1 MVGTCSERS
10 GRLPKCGILG
20 ISCASVRRGA
30 RLEAPSAAT
39 SSGPTQQG
47 PELLTPSGPSAQGL
61 RPGGPRETLSSF
73 GPGSGRCVA
82 HGGPWEGHV
91 SARWESPPL
100 ARAHSTPPLRH
111 CPEPSGPWTFQ
122 AVSPGFWAHRSC
134 SEPCAVTT
142 LLLARGPWHPP
153 SGWTLARVL
162 GACSG
167 NVDCPIRAHPYRQ
180 LCAWALEPLST
191 QTCLS
196 WREMLSMGPR

>member
-1 MVGTCSERS
+1 M
-10 GRLPKCGILG
+10 
-20 ISCASVRRGA
+20 
-30 RLEAPSAAT
+30 
-39 SSGPTQQG
+39 
-47 PELLTPSGPSAQGL
+47 
-61 RPGGPRETLSSF
+61 PGGPERCYQFRPRPT
-73 GPGSGRCVA
+73 GPGAPDAQWPQRPGPVSGWPTGAPLLLRLGLWLVCGPQWALGGVRVCALGEPPSVA
-82 HGGPWEGHV
+82 W
-91 SARWESPPL
+91 
-100 ARAHSTPPLRH
+100 AHSAPPLRH
-111 CPEPSGPWTFQ
+111 RPEPSGSWTFQ

-153 SGWTLARVL
+153 SGWILARVL

>member
-1 MVGTCSERS
+1 MR
-10 GRLPKCGILG
+10 KCEEGG
-20 ISCASVRRGA
+20 SPGG
-30 RLEAPSAAT
+30 PGAAT
-39 SSGPTQQG
+39 SSGPAQQG
-47 PELLTPSGPSAQGL
+47 PELLTPSGPAPRACVWVAHGSPLLL
-61 RPGGPRETLSSF
+61 RPGLWLVRGPQWALGGVRVCALGEPPS
-73 GPGSGRCVA
+73 VA
-82 HGGPWEGHV
+82 W
-91 SARWESPPL
+91 
-100 ARAHSTPPLRH
+100 AHSAPPLRH
-111 CPEPSGPWTFQ
+111 CPEPSGSWIFQ

-142 LLLARGPWHPP
+142 LLLARGPWDPS
-153 SGWTLARVL
+153 SGWILARVL